1 MFSIHNSLIFSFGL
15 FLATISQ
22 AQTLQNMVRNPSFEQ
37 YKQIPTDLGAINQ
50 ATFTNSPTDATPDYF
65 HKRCQT
71 VDADVPKNK
80 MGITEARSGTAYAGI
95 YVYTNRYTKSN
106 FREYLQLELKQN
118 LNKDEL
124 YCIKAYV
131 YLAQSSNRALP
142 ALAMTASRFGLQ
154 KNHQTVLEQVD
165 TEIMHRPD
173 KKSLTDRAWM
183 EISCTYKAVGGEK
196 FISIGNF
203 SLDKDTK
210 ITGAIEI
217 DSFRNPNVDFAYYFV
232 DDVCVTSL
240 KYNKTCNCGS
250 FEFGATQSR
259 EVIVFDATLK
269 DKTYEI
275 GRPLILENVRF
286 DKNKAILQ
294 ETSFAALDE
303 VIIIMKKNPTYTVE
317 ISGHTSD
324 KGDAEENHF
333 LSKRRAKSVV
343 DYLVASG
350 IDEKRLTYRGYGQ
363 SRPIALNDTDEN
375 RRKNERVQLLLL
387 SK

>member
-1 MFSIHNSLIFSFGL
+1 MISIHNNLIFIL
-15 FLATISQ
+15 NLLCISITQ

-37 YKQIPTDLGAINQ
+37 YKQIPNDLGAINQ
-50 ATFTNSPTDATPDYF
+50 ATFVNSPTDASPDYF
-65 HKRCQT
+65 HKRCQSID
-71 VDADVPKNK
+71 VDVPRNK
-80 MGITEARSGTAYAGI
+80 MGIAEARSGTAYAGI

-124 YCIKAYV
+124 YCVKAHV

-154 KNHQTVLEQVD
+154 KNHQSILEQVD
-165 TEIMHRPD
+165 VEIMHRPD
-173 KKSLTDRAWM
+173 KKVLTDRSWV

-196 FISIGNF
+196 FIAIGNF

-217 DSFRNPNVDFAYYFV
+217 DSFRNPNVDFAYYYV

-259 EVIVFDATLK
+259 EVIVLDATLK
-269 DKTYEI
+269 EKTYEV
-275 GRPLILENVRF
+275 GRALILENVRF

-294 ETSFAALDE
+294 ESSFAALDE
-303 VIIIMKKNPTYTVE
+303 VVIILKKNPTYNIE

-343 DYLVASG
+343 DYLIASG
-350 IDEKRLTYRGYGQ
+350 INEKRLSYKGFGQ
-363 SRPIALNDTDEN
+363 SRPVALNDTEEN
-375 RRKNERVQLLLL
+375 RRKNERVQLLLI